1 VEDIVENCNN
11 NEIET
16 LVSENTGLIWS
27 IVNRFKNR
35 GYEVEDLYQIG
46 AIGLIKAIKKFD
58 ESYGVKLSTYAVPY
72 IIGEIK
78 IFLRDDGIVK
88 VSRSLK
94 ELNYKIK
101 MLENKY
107 ESENKKITIEEMEK
121 ELKVQREDIILAQNL
136 SNNVESINEAS
147 FENGDNE
154 KEERIL
160 INKNDNQEKD
170 IIEKIMLKDALKNL
184 EEREREIIILRYFKE
199 NTQSEVAKKYGMSQ
213 VQISRIE
220 RKILEKMRKDI
231 KEII

>member
-1 VEDIVENCNN
+1 MEDIVENCNN

-160 INKNDNQEKD
+160 INKNDNQDKD

>member
-1 VEDIVENCNN
+1 MSDIVENRNN
-11 NEIET
+11 EEIET

-58 ESYGVKLSTYAVPY
+58 KSYGVKLSTYAVPY

-78 IFLRDDGIVK
+78 VFLRDDGMIK

-101 MLENKY
+101 ILENKY
-107 ESENKKITIEEMEK
+107 ENQNKKITMEEMEK

-136 SNNVESINEAS
+136 SNNIESINES
-147 FENGDNE
+147 GFENSEIE

-160 INKNDNQEKD
+160 INKNDNPEKN
-170 IIEKIMLKDALKNL
+170 IIERIMLKDALSNL
-184 EEREREIIILRYFKE
+184 DEMEREIIILRYFKE
-199 NTQSEVAKKYGMSQ
+199 NTQTEVAKKYGMSQ
-213 VQISRIE
+213 VQVSRIE
-220 RKILEKMRKDI
+220 RRILEKMKRDI
-231 KEII
+231 KEIS

>member
-1 VEDIVENCNN
+1 MSDIVENCNN
-11 NEIET
+11 EEIET

-58 ESYGVKLSTYAVPY
+58 KSYGVKLSTYAVPY

-78 IFLRDDGIVK
+78 VFLRDDGMIK

-101 MLENKY
+101 ILENKY
-107 ESENKKITIEEMEK
+107 ENQNKKITIEEIEK
-121 ELKVQREDIILAQNL
+121 ELKVEKEDIILAQNL
-136 SNNVESINEAS
+136 SNNIESINES
-147 FENGDNE
+147 GFENSEIE

-160 INKNDNQEKD
+160 INKNENPEKN
-170 IIEKIMLKDALKNL
+170 IIERIMLKDALSNL
-184 EEREREIIILRYFKE
+184 DEMEREIIILRYFKE
-199 NTQSEVAKKYGMSQ
+199 NTQTEVARRYGMSQ

-220 RKILEKMRKDI
+220 RKILEKMKRDI
-231 KEII
+231 KEIS

>member
-1 VEDIVENCNN
+1 MEDIVENCNN

-35 GYEVEDLYQIG
+35 GYDVEDLYQIG

>member
-1 VEDIVENCNN
+1 MSDIVENCNN
-11 NEIET
+11 EEIET

-58 ESYGVKLSTYAVPY
+58 KSYGVKLSTYAVPY

-78 IFLRDDGIVK
+78 VFLRDDGMIK

-101 MLENKY
+101 ILENKY
-107 ESENKKITIEEMEK
+107 ENQNKKITIEEIEK
-121 ELKVQREDIILAQNL
+121 ELKVEKEDIILAQNL
-136 SNNVESINEAS
+136 SNNIESINES
-147 FENGDNE
+147 GFENSEIE

-160 INKNDNQEKD
+160 INKNENPEKN
-170 IIEKIMLKDALKNL
+170 IIERIMLKDALSNL
-184 EEREREIIILRYFKE
+184 DEMEREIIILRYFKE
-199 NTQSEVAKKYGMSQ
+199 NTQTEVARRYGMSQ

>member
-1 VEDIVENCNN
+1 MKNIVEKYNN

-107 ESENKKITIEEMEK
+107 ESENKKITIEDMEK

-160 INKNDNQEKD
+160 INKNENPEKD

-231 KEII
+231 KEIV

>member
-1 VEDIVENCNN
+1 MEDIVENCNN

-58 ESYGVKLSTYAVPY
+58 KSYGVKLSTYAVPY

-101 MLENKY
+101 ILENKY
-107 ESENKKITIEEMEK
+107 ENQNKKITIEEIEK
-121 ELKVQREDIILAQNL
+121 ELKVEKEDIILAQNL
-136 SNNVESINEAS
+136 SNNIESINES
-147 FENGDNE
+147 GFENSEIE

-160 INKNDNQEKD
+160 INKNENPEKN
-170 IIEKIMLKDALKNL
+170 IIERIMLKDALSNL
-184 EEREREIIILRYFKE
+184 DEMEREIIILRYFKE
-199 NTQSEVAKKYGMSQ
+199 NTQTEVARRYGMSQ

-220 RKILEKMRKDI
+220 RKILEKMKRDI
-231 KEII
+231 KEIS

>member
-1 VEDIVENCNN
+1 MEDIVENCNN

-88 VSRSLK
+88 FIRSLK

-101 MLENKY
+101 
-107 ESENKKITIEEMEK
+107 
-121 ELKVQREDIILAQNL
+121 IL
-136 SNNVESINEAS
+136 
-147 FENGDNE
+147 
-154 KEERIL
+154 
-160 INKNDNQEKD
+160 
-170 IIEKIMLKDALKNL
+170 
-184 EEREREIIILRYFKE
+184 
-199 NTQSEVAKKYGMSQ
+199 
-213 VQISRIE
+213 
-220 RKILEKMRKDI
+220 
-231 KEII
+231 

>member
-1 VEDIVENCNN
+1 MEDIVENCNN